1 MTYFESIGSGS
12 RVTVDET
19 SLKTSWAKAESLL
32 GELSLPCASAGNDSV
47 TIEVDGIFGTSS
59 GTYTE
64 TSSICDSSAGG
75 TCAKTAAEVENG
87 IDSCRDTITLGDT
100 LRDAGDCGGRADGG
114 VGDGVSGSAGSKV
127 ELRVD
132 TDSLDVIRL
141 CNLTDVD
148 RVQHTSPL
156 VAAQIPPVKAPLT
169 AALASMS
176 WDSVGLV
183 LEQIQFAE
191 STPRGPRPPSDTAV
205 GKK

>member
-1 MTYFESIGSGS
+1 M
-12 RVTVDET
+12 
-19 SLKTSWAKAESLL
+19 
-32 GELSLPCASAGNDSV
+32 GEFSLPGASAGNDSV

-64 TSSICDSSAGG
+64 TSSICNSSAGG

-87 IDSCRDTITLGDT
+87 IDSCRDTITSGDT
-100 LRDAGDCGGRADGG
+100 LRDGGSCGGRADDG
-114 VGDGVSGSAGSKV
+114 VGDGASGSAGSKV
-127 ELRVD
+127 ELSVD

-176 WDSVGLV
+176 WESVGLV
-183 LEQIQFAE
+183 FEQIQVAVFP
-191 STPRGPRPPSDTAV
+191 PRSPSDIAV